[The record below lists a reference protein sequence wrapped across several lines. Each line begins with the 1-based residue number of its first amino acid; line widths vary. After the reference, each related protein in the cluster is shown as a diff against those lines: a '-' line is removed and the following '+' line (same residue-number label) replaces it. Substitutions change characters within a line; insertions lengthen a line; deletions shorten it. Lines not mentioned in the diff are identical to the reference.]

1 MRIFE
6 KKMDEKTL
14 LKMVLQPVRVF
25 KISWNR
31 FLQIGVL

>member
-6 KKMDEKTL
+6 KKMDEKTP
-14 LKMVLQPVRVF
+14 LKMVLQPIRVF
-25 KISWNR
+25 KISSSH